1 MSETGLSKYGTLI
14 IAVAI
19 LTTFLAMLLVMS
31 FHSVPTENKELLDT
45 LLGFLGGS
53 FTAVGTYY
61 LGSTAGSK
69 SKDNTIAAMAATG
82 LPEAP
87 VSATPTVTKAA
98 T

>member
-1 MSETGLSKYGTLI
+1 MGETGLAKYGTLI
-14 IAVAI
+14 VAAMI

-61 LGSTAGSK
+61 LGSTAASK
-69 SKDNTIAAMAATG
+69 AKDTTIAAM
-82 LPEAP
+82 
-87 VSATPTVTKAA
+87 SATAAQPPSPAVAPTTKVT